1 MILPDPET
9 TTDIYLAAI
18 LAVLRRIEN
27 SLEEPQPVQEDD
39 EVDLVEHLR
48 TIAGR

>member
-1 MILPDPET
+1 MNLPDPET

-18 LAVLRRIEN
+18 LAVLRRIED

-39 EVDLVEHLR
+39 EVDLVEPE
-48 TIAGR
+48 TIR